1 MTLLSAI
8 LTFHLMSQHAPHKDV
23 LDKARRFATRAPAGD
38 GLVREC
44 FTLPREEARVAARD
58 WLDRFPAAAYWSRVE
73 SWQRLNGDRI
83 EFTMVR
89 LPTAD

>member
-1 MTLLSAI
+1 
-8 LTFHLMSQHAPHKDV
+8 MSNHPPHKHV
-23 LDKARRFATRAPAGD
+23 LDKALRFANRAPVGD
-38 GLVREC
+38 GLVRQS
-44 FTLPREEARVAARD
+44 FTLPREDARVAARN

-73 SWQRLNGDRI
+73 SWQRRDGDRI

>member
-1 MTLLSAI
+1 
-8 LTFHLMSQHAPHKDV
+8 MSQHAPYKHAIE
-23 LDKARRFATRAPAGD
+23 KARRFATGAPTGD
-38 GLVREC
+38 GLVRES

-73 SWQRLNGDRI
+73 SWQRLDGDHI